1 MTKKYSIIITVLF
14 CLFIFGFGIAQFVVP
29 DRDFSQQENRFLA
42 QLPKLEFGDIKLGL
56 LKSGNFFNGK
66 FMEEFED
73 YITDQFPLRDGWIK
87 LKAFCERT
95 IGKKENNGVY
105 LGTDGNTLFPQYTT
119 PSREDFDKKVGYVN
133 KLGANV
139 DVPVYFA
146 LIPDKSYVW
155 ANLLPKNAPLVD
167 NGTALKIA
175 ASLCSKDVNWID
187 LSQAFSGDQVFYR
200 TDHHWSTIGAYQ
212 GYTALMQAMNGTSVK
227 LDPNDLK
234 EVSTDFFGTSYS
246 SAGAG
251 WVSPDTIHT
260 WIEEGTFD
268 VTWYHDGAPKP
279 GKLYD
284 TSKLE
289 VKDKYSM
296 FLGGNQ
302 PLCVIKNQQ
311 IESGKLLVIRDSY
324 CDSLA
329 PFLGL
334 DYSEVHLWD
343 LRYNRMSLKAYVEQ
357 NGITQVLVLYSN
369 SNFATDANL
378 PMLGM

>member
-42 QLPKLEFGDIKLGL
+42 QLPKLEIGDLKLGL

-87 LKAFCERT
+87 LKAFCERA

-227 LDPNDLK
+227 LDPSDLTV
-234 EVSTDFFGTSYS
+234 VSTDFFGTSYS

-251 WVSPDTIHT
+251 WVTPDTIHT

-268 VTWYHDGAPKP
+268 VTGYHDGAP
-279 GKLYD
+279 
-284 TSKLE
+284 
-289 VKDKYSM
+289 
-296 FLGGNQ
+296 
-302 PLCVIKNQQ
+302 
-311 IESGKLLVIRDSY
+311 
-324 CDSLA
+324 
-329 PFLGL
+329 
-334 DYSEVHLWD
+334 
-343 LRYNRMSLKAYVEQ
+343 
-357 NGITQVLVLYSN
+357 
-369 SNFATDANL
+369 
-378 PMLGM
+378 